1 MRMIR
6 IACCVLAAT
15 LLCTAEPPAS
25 KDDDVYRQVSRSE
38 LSIEGR
44 FGNLSDPVRMD
55 QIGVTRSGYLDGF
68 GAVFALEVMLVPVQG
83 LSPFRPSVTE
93 KEKRDLNLRK
103 RQRLEDL
110 EVLARQ
116 ILVEEGGR
124 LTAVPL
130 EEKIALIVSL
140 FHYGW
145 EDWTGLPAQLVMQA
159 TRQTLV
165 DRKAG
170 DLDKPSFKKRLQVRY
185 F

>member
-1 MRMIR
+1 MKMIR

-15 LLCTAEPPAS
+15 LLCSAEPPTS
-25 KDDDVYRQVSRSE
+25 KDANVYRQVSLSERSID
-38 LSIEGR
+38 SR
-44 FGNLSDPVRMD
+44 FGNLSEPVRMD
-55 QIGVTRSGYLDGF
+55 QIGVTRGGYLDGY
-68 GAVFALEVMLVPVQG
+68 GAVFALQVMLVPVQG

-93 KEKRDLNLRK
+93 KEKRELNLRK

-110 EVLARQ
+110 EVRARQ

-124 LTAVPL
+124 LTGVPL

-140 FHYGW
+140 FHYRW
-145 EDWTGLPAQLVMQA
+145 EDLTDLPAQLVMQA

-170 DLDKPSFKKRLQVRY
+170 DLDQPSFKKRLQVRY

>member
-1 MRMIR
+1 MKMIR

-15 LLCTAEPPAS
+15 LLCTAEPPTS

-38 LSIEGR
+38 LSIERR
-44 FGNLSDPVRMD
+44 FGNRSDPVRMD

-93 KEKRDLNLRK
+93 KEKRELNLRK

-110 EVLARQ
+110 EVVA
-116 ILVEEGGR
+116 EGDR

-140 FHYGW
+140 FHYRW
-145 EDWTGLPAQLVMQA
+145 EDLTGLPAQLVMQA